1 VAVDEWQW
9 LGGSG
14 NCGCIGTR
22 MSVIGAVLS
31 KIESGTS
38 GSGRVAVARF
48 YILKKIQI
56 LNKKKKKKKK

>member
-1 VAVDEWQW
+1 VDEWQW

-48 YILKKIQI
+48 YI
-56 LNKKKKKKKK
+56 